1 MRRRRLRKQKP
12 PKRRAAAKAAKET
25 EKADAVEKALQE
37 EANERN
43 HAFDNEKR
51 SDLENMKAGAKHVGS
66 NICIPKGCPL
76 QGRRSVRPLCRIER
90 GRREPRAWPFKTSP
104 AAGTV
109 GVFVTVQFENKV
121 TVARCSILRHHLCL
135 QGTGPKNN
143 KRRTLTTRAFYYVL
157 SVTARGGIQVVCA
170 SQKTPVVV
178 DALENAPVNIRSGNF
193 CINS

>member
-66 NICIPKGCPL
+66 NIYIPKDAVHFKDGGVSALFVESNGDEGSLVHGHSRLRQPLEPSGC
-76 QGRRSVRPLCRIER
+76 S
-90 GRREPRAWPFKTSP
+90 
-104 AAGTV
+104 
-109 GVFVTVQFENKV
+109 
-121 TVARCSILRHHLCL
+121 
-135 QGTGPKNN
+135 
-143 KRRTLTTRAFYYVL
+143 
-157 SVTARGGIQVVCA
+157 
-170 SQKTPVVV
+170 
-178 DALENAPVNIRSGNF
+178 
-193 CINS
+193 